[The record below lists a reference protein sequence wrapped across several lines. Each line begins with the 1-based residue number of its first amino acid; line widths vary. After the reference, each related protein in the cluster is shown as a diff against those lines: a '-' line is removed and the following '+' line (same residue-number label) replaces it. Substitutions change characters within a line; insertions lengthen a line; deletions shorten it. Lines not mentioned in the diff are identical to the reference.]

1 MASRTSFGG
10 SSLLSATNSEGH
22 ISELLE
28 LQERH
33 AVSSKRVA
41 HVGLAHSAFTLE
53 NRVTPLEEKFSM
65 VRTIVDSSPVLA
77 TDAEIL
83 INHMESMNAE
93 LNMKSVAEE
102 VRQHIQDSGHF
113 TVTRSSGV
121 LVAQK

>member
-1 MASRTSFGG
+1 
-10 SSLLSATNSEGH
+10 
-22 ISELLE
+22 
-28 LQERH
+28 
-33 AVSSKRVA
+33 
-41 HVGLAHSAFTLE
+41 
-53 NRVTPLEEKFSM
+53 M